1 MNLLS
6 LKAKFYALGVGI
18 VTVIGFFFRLQ
29 YLKNKNERLK
39 RKADTLHARAI
50 QAKNFRKRDKEI
62 AEEFR
67 SRETDLV
74 KELERHSEEE
84 FEGLDNLTKPN
95 DNW

>member
-29 YLKNKNERLK
+29 YLKNKN
-39 RKADTLHARAI
+39 
-50 QAKNFRKRDKEI
+50 FRKRDKEI
-62 AEEFR
+62 AEDFR

-84 FEGLDNLTKPN
+84 FKGLDNLTKPN